1 VIWMSETVKA
11 TTHWVWTARAE
22 KENPKWS
29 QEGQEIWPHY
39 RTEAPK
45 KWLDDGLIQ
54 DASEYEGKGQADLF
68 EYL

>member
-1 VIWMSETVKA
+1 MSETVKA
-11 TTHWVWTARAE
+11 TTHWVFTAKAE
-22 KENPKWS
+22 RLNPNRS
-29 QEGQEIWPHY
+29 VEGQEVWTHY

-45 KWLDDGLIQ
+45 RWLDEGLIQ